1 MNKFLSLLVIL
12 VCSNLAVVFGQS
24 TTIEVDNQ
32 YPGWLSSKIPFKDQ
46 ESVKNLTVTGYL
58 NGTDIKFIRELLGD
72 RQLTHLDLSD
82 ANIVAGGDA
91 SCTTRDNE
99 VPNFKPLSSSVKK
112 GLDFLSLPK
121 SIEKVRGGFYDS
133 LDTLIIGGKFKI
145 LKPYWVSK
153 NINCLLL
160 REGIDSLAAS
170 SFGSDNG
177 YITAR
182 IIKLPSTIKYL
193 SRSIFE
199 NDTVTVNIEN
209 IDFFENRCVYDYYS
223 SNTVGV
229 IDNDTIV
236 LSANLAGW
244 NANAF
249 NLKRGVV
256 VFLNDKLEWINL
268 SYEDSRGNTKYSG
281 GALSTE
287 NMVIHAPSR
296 IPVKIRYYE
305 RVRSLLKTAIVYVP
319 KGCAALYMK
328 TEPWSN
334 ATIIEEKVPV
344 AGVKLDQDNISFSE
358 INSSVQLTATVLPE
372 DADNQKVL
380 WKSSNI
386 DVAAV
391 ANGIVTCKG
400 YGTAVITATTEDGG
414 FAATC
419 NVTATKKEV
428 LPSAI
433 TLDKTDVTVKVGETL
448 KLKADVL
455 PDDADDK
462 GVVWYSYDN
471 NIASVSSDGVVT
483 GVKAGTTK
491 VFSAT
496 HANNIKV
503 GCDITVL
510 QPATGVTIDQTN
522 ISFANIGESIQ
533 LSASVLPEDASNKN
547 VVWESSDTKVAIVS
561 NGKTVCTGFGTAVI
575 SVVTEDGGFMATCMI
590 NATSGING
598 VSENEALKDAKRY
611 DVMGRELSNPVDGLN
626 ILKTKDGRVV
636 KTTVNK

>member
-12 VCSNLAVVFGQS
+12 VWSNLAVVFGQS

-58 NGTDIKFIRELLGD
+58 NGTDIKFIRGLIFD

-99 VPNFKPLSSSVKK
+99 TPDFNPLSSSFKK
-112 GLDFLSLPK
+112 GFDFLSLPK
-121 SIEKVRGGFYDS
+121 SIEKVRGGFYVS

-145 LKPYWVSK
+145 LEPYWVSE

-177 YITAR
+177 HITAR

-193 SRSIFE
+193 SERIFI

-209 IDFFENRCVYDYYS
+209 IDFFENWCVRSTNS
-223 SNTVGV
+223 SNGAGV

-236 LSANLAGW
+236 LSANLSGW

-268 SYEDSRGNTKYSG
+268 RYEDYRGNIKYSG

-296 IPVKIRYYE
+296 IPVKIRGYE
-305 RVRSLLKTAIVYVP
+305 QVRSLLKTAIVYVP

-414 FAATC
+414 FVATC
-419 NVTATKKEV
+419 NVAATKKEV
-428 LPSAI
+428 LPSTI
-433 TLDKTDVTVKVGETL
+433 TLDKTDATVKVGETL
-448 KLKADVL
+448 RLKADVL

-491 VFSAT
+491 VFAAT

-533 LSASVLPEDASNKN
+533 LSASVLPEDASNKK

>member
-193 SRSIFE
+193 SRSIFK

-268 SYEDSRGNTKYSG
+268 SYEDSRGNTNYSG

-491 VFSAT
+491 VFAAT

>member
-72 RQLTHLDLSD
+72 GQLTDLDLSD

-99 VPNFKPLSSSVKK
+99 VPNFEPLSSSVKK

-121 SIEKVRGGFYDS
+121 SIEKVSGRIYDGF
-133 LDTLIIGGKFKI
+133 DTLIIGGKFKI
-145 LKPYWVSK
+145 LEPYWVE

-170 SFGSDNG
+170 SFGSDHG
-177 YITAR
+177 HITAR

-209 IDFFENRCVYDYYS
+209 IDFFENRCVYNYYS
-223 SNTVGV
+223 DNYAGV

-236 LSANLAGW
+236 LSANLSGW

-268 SYEDSRGNTKYSG
+268 SYENSSGNTYYSG

-296 IPVKIRYYE
+296 IPVKIRYL
-305 RVRSLLKTAIVYVP
+305 RILMWQRLQ
-319 KGCAALYMK
+319 
-328 TEPWSN
+328 TE
-334 ATIIEEKVPV
+334 
-344 AGVKLDQDNISFSE
+344 
-358 INSSVQLTATVLPE
+358 
-372 DADNQKVL
+372 
-380 WKSSNI
+380 
-386 DVAAV
+386 
-391 ANGIVTCKG
+391 
-400 YGTAVITATTEDGG
+400 
-414 FAATC
+414 
-419 NVTATKKEV
+419 
-428 LPSAI
+428 
-433 TLDKTDVTVKVGETL
+433 
-448 KLKADVL
+448 
-455 PDDADDK
+455 
-462 GVVWYSYDN
+462 
-471 NIASVSSDGVVT
+471 
-483 GVKAGTTK
+483 
-491 VFSAT
+491 
-496 HANNIKV
+496 
-503 GCDITVL
+503 
-510 QPATGVTIDQTN
+510 
-522 ISFANIGESIQ
+522 
-533 LSASVLPEDASNKN
+533 
-547 VVWESSDTKVAIVS
+547 
-561 NGKTVCTGFGTAVI
+561 
-575 SVVTEDGGFMATCMI
+575 
-590 NATSGING
+590 
-598 VSENEALKDAKRY
+598 
-611 DVMGRELSNPVDGLN
+611 
-626 ILKTKDGRVV
+626 
-636 KTTVNK
+636 

>member
-58 NGTDIKFIRELLGD
+58 NGTDIKFIRGLIFD

-82 ANIVAGGDA
+82 ANIVAGGDD

-99 VPNFKPLSSSVKK
+99 TPDFNPLSSSFKK
-112 GLDFLSLPK
+112 GFDFLSLPK
-121 SIEKVRGGFYDS
+121 SIEKVRGGFYVS

-145 LKPYWVSK
+145 LEPYWVSK

-177 YITAR
+177 HITAR

-193 SRSIFE
+193 SERIFI

-209 IDFFENRCVYDYYS
+209 IDFFENWCVHNSNS
-223 SNTVGV
+223 SNGAGV

-236 LSANLAGW
+236 LSANLSGW

-268 SYEDSRGNTKYSG
+268 RYEDYRGNIKYSG

-296 IPVKIRYYE
+296 IPVKIRGYE
-305 RVRSLLKTAIVYVP
+305 QVRSLLKTAIVYVP

-414 FAATC
+414 FVATC
-419 NVTATKKEV
+419 NVAATKKEV
-428 LPSAI
+428 LPSTI
-433 TLDKTDVTVKVGETL
+433 TLDKTDATVKVGETL
-448 KLKADVL
+448 RLKADVL

-491 VFSAT
+491 VFAAT

-533 LSASVLPEDASNKN
+533 LSASVLPEDASNKK

>member
-99 VPNFKPLSSSVKK
+99 VPNFEPLSSSVKK

-121 SIEKVRGGFYDS
+121 SIEKVSGRIYDGF
-133 LDTLIIGGKFKI
+133 DTLIIGGKFKI
-145 LKPYWVSK
+145 LEPYWVE

-170 SFGSDNG
+170 SFGSDHG
-177 YITAR
+177 HITAR

-209 IDFFENRCVYDYYS
+209 IDFFENRCVYNYYS
-223 SNTVGV
+223 DNYAGV

-236 LSANLAGW
+236 LSANLSGW

-268 SYEDSRGNTKYSG
+268 SYENSSGNTYYSG

-305 RVRSLLKTAIVYVP
+305 KVHSLLKTAIVYVP
-319 KGCAALYMK
+319 KGCADVYMK

-391 ANGIVTCKG
+391 TNGIVTCKG

-414 FAATC
+414 FVATC

-433 TLDKTDVTVKVGETL
+433 TLDKTDATVKVGETL
-448 KLKADVL
+448 RLKADVL

-462 GVVWYSYDN
+462 GVVWYSYEN

-483 GVKAGTTK
+483 GVKAGTTT
-491 VFSAT
+491 VFAAT

-533 LSASVLPEDASNKN
+533 LSASVLPEDASNKS
-547 VVWESSDTKVAIVS
+547 VVWNSSDTKVAIVS

-598 VSENEALKDAKRY
+598 VSDNDALKDAKRY
-611 DVMGRELSNPVDGLN
+611 DVMGRELNNPVDGLN

>member
-328 TEPWSN
+328 TEPWAN

-491 VFSAT
+491 VFAAT

>member
-1 MNKFLSLLVIL
+1 MNKILSLLVIL

-491 VFSAT
+491 VFAAT

>member
-1 MNKFLSLLVIL
+1 
-12 VCSNLAVVFGQS
+12 
-24 TTIEVDNQ
+24 
-32 YPGWLSSKIPFKDQ
+32 
-46 ESVKNLTVTGYL
+46 
-58 NGTDIKFIRELLGD
+58 
-72 RQLTHLDLSD
+72 
-82 ANIVAGGDA
+82 
-91 SCTTRDNE
+91 
-99 VPNFKPLSSSVKK
+99 
-112 GLDFLSLPK
+112 
-121 SIEKVRGGFYDS
+121 
-133 LDTLIIGGKFKI
+133 
-145 LKPYWVSK
+145 
-153 NINCLLL
+153 
-160 REGIDSLAAS
+160 
-170 SFGSDNG
+170 
-177 YITAR
+177 
-182 IIKLPSTIKYL
+182 
-193 SRSIFE
+193 
-199 NDTVTVNIEN
+199 
-209 IDFFENRCVYDYYS
+209 
-223 SNTVGV
+223 
-229 IDNDTIV
+229 
-236 LSANLAGW
+236 
-244 NANAF
+244 
-249 NLKRGVV
+249 
-256 VFLNDKLEWINL
+256 
-268 SYEDSRGNTKYSG
+268 
-281 GALSTE
+281 
-287 NMVIHAPSR
+287 
-296 IPVKIRYYE
+296 
-305 RVRSLLKTAIVYVP
+305 
-319 KGCAALYMK
+319 MK

-391 ANGIVTCKG
+391 TNGIVTCKG

-414 FAATC
+414 FVATC

-433 TLDKTDVTVKVGETL
+433 TLDKTDATVKVGETL
-448 KLKADVL
+448 RLKADVL

-462 GVVWYSYDN
+462 GVVWYSYEN

-483 GVKAGTTK
+483 GVKAGTTT
-491 VFSAT
+491 VFAAT

-533 LSASVLPEDASNKN
+533 LSASVLPEDASNKS
-547 VVWESSDTKVAIVS
+547 VVWNSSDTKVAIVS

-598 VSENEALKDAKRY
+598 VSDNDALKDAKRY
-611 DVMGRELSNPVDGLN
+611 DVMGRELNNPVDGLN

>member
-121 SIEKVRGGFYDS
+121 SIEKVSGRIYDGF
-133 LDTLIIGGKFKI
+133 DTLIIGGKFKI
-145 LKPYWVSK
+145 LEPYWVE

-170 SFGSDNG
+170 SFGSDHG
-177 YITAR
+177 SITAR

-193 SRSIFE
+193 SECIFE

-209 IDFFENRCVYDYYS
+209 IDYFENRCVRNFDL
-223 SNTVGV
+223 SNGAGV

-236 LSANLAGW
+236 LSANLSGW

-268 SYEDSRGNTKYSG
+268 SYEDSRGNIKYSG
-281 GALSTE
+281 GALFTE

-483 GVKAGTTK
+483 GVKAGTTT
-491 VFSAT
+491 VFAAT
-496 HANNIKV
+496 HANNIKA

-533 LSASVLPEDASNKN
+533 LSASVLPEDASNKK

-598 VSENEALKDAKRY
+598 VSENEVLKDAKRY